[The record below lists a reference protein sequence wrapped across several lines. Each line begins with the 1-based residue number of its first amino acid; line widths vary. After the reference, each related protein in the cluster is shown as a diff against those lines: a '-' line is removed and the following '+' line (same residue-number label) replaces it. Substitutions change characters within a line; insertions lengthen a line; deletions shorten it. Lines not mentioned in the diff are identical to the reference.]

1 MNKLPGEKIKILQ
14 PSWNSSMCSLPCCAL
29 KTGKTC
35 ITPAYLEVGEDK
47 QPLGTVGESLEMNF
61 CQRCL
66 PYNDQKKKKKMKA
79 SNMKK
84 AKER

>member
-1 MNKLPGEKIKILQ
+1 
-14 PSWNSSMCSLPCCAL
+14 MCSPPYCAL

-47 QPLGTVGESLEMNF
+47 RPLGTVGESLEMNF

-66 PYNDQKKKKKMKA
+66 PYNDQKKKKRKRKKMKA